1 MVPLWLIFVFML
13 YLIPSLTLQT
23 RLPAQFFCL
32 RRRSPPKA
40 MMPHSLLDQ
49 TLPIILSTVI
59 EPAHRFLPS
68 AKVAFDWTTYT
79 LNFCLICR
87 TVLSWYPTKDIGK
100 LLYSLVVFPTEVFLR
115 PVRKLIP
122 PAFGVDISAIVC
134 IMIISFA
141 QEVLSG
147 PQGILVTLA
156 K

>member
-13 YLIPSLTLQT
+13 YLTPSLTLQA
-23 RLPAQFFCL
+23 RLPTQL
-32 RRRSPPKA
+32 SWLSRRSSSKVIMA
-40 MMPHSLLDQ
+40 QSLLDQ
-49 TLPIILSTVI
+49 TLPIMLSAVV
-59 EPAHRFLPS
+59 EPAHRLLPN
-68 AKVAFDWTTYT
+68 AKVAFDWTTYA
-79 LNFCLICR
+79 LNFSLICR

-100 LLYSLVVFPTEVFLR
+100 LPYSLVVFPTEVFLR

-147 PQGILVTLA
+147 PQGILVTLS